1 VIRLHSPV
9 GWNAHHCVSTV
20 GASTNVGRVFR
31 AWYAHNDA
39 WMTESDR
46 GKLNIITE
54 LLSIKGTLLSKL
66 TLDFFCWPKSMYFRK
81 IFTMKTISID
91 AVVTEILKAEM

>member
-1 VIRLHSPV
+1 MIRLHSPV

-46 GKLNIITE
+46 GKLNLIAE
-54 LLSIKGTLLSKL
+54 LLSIKHHYCSLELLNA
-66 TLDFFCWPKSMYFRK
+66 DEV
-81 IFTMKTISID
+81 D
-91 AVVTEILKAEM
+91 AAI